1 MAQLTKETTGIQTGT
16 HLEVKHLSVG
26 YLAGSGAVHAVN
38 DVSFTLERGQILGLA
53 GESGCGKSTLAYAI
67 ARLLRA
73 PAYITGGEIF
83 YHPRYREDE
92 KGRQLSSTRALAKGK
107 NRPSA
112 EEEMEAVDILKLSD
126 SGVLKAHRP
135 QMSGE
140 ARKARAIELLR
151 LVGIAPERLRSY
163 PHELSGG
170 MRQRAM
176 IAIALALTPELI
188 IMDEPTTALDVVMQ
202 REILT
207 EIIRLR
213 EQFGFSVIF
222 ITHDLSLLLELTDP
236 VAIMYAGRMVELASR
251 RDLYLHP
258 RHPYSYGLLNSFPSV
273 RGPATEAGGI
283 PASLVRAGSLGL
295 PLALAIIGG
304 EPARFAPFLKLYREA
319 ARCSG
324 HDAATLPVGINS
336 HGYIADTSQEA
347 RDEHAPFYI
356 SMMNRLGPERG
367 WPKIGRRDYHASSSP
382 RGALVV
388 GSPEEV
394 IEKILLQYEI
404 FGHQRFLM
412 QSSIGAMPHRQI
424 LHAIELFGTR
434 VAPIVRRETAPAPAQ
449 TE

>member
-1 MAQLTKETTGIQTGT
+1 MAQLTKETTSVQTRT
-16 HLEVKHLSVG
+16 LLDVKHLSVD

-73 PAYITGGEIF
+73 PAYITAGEIF

-92 KGRQLSSTRALAKGK
+92 TGRQLSSTRALAKGK

-126 SGVLKAHRP
+126 AGLRAIRWSELSMVFQSAMNALNPVLNIGVQLTDVLRAHRP

-222 ITHDLSLLLELTDP
+222 ITHDLSLLLELTDR
-236 VAIMYAGRMVELASR
+236 VAIMYAGRMVEMASR
-251 RDLYLHP
+251 RNLYLHP

-273 RGPATEAGGI
+273 RGPRTEAGGI
-283 PASLVRAGSLGL
+283 PGSPPDLRDVPPGCTFH
-295 PLALAIIGG
+295 PRCPFAF
-304 EPARFAPFLKLYREA
+304 EPCDRV
-319 ARCSG
+319 
-324 HDAATLPVGINS
+324 LPVLMPSTAETPEQLVACHLYDQQFN
-336 HGYIADTSQEA
+336 QEGPPSAETFAERYQQKRERSKA
-347 RDEHAPFYI
+347 R
-356 SMMNRLGPERG
+356 
-367 WPKIGRRDYHASSSP
+367 
-382 RGALVV
+382 
-388 GSPEEV
+388 
-394 IEKILLQYEI
+394 
-404 FGHQRFLM
+404 
-412 QSSIGAMPHRQI
+412 
-424 LHAIELFGTR
+424 
-434 VAPIVRRETAPAPAQ
+434 
-449 TE
+449 